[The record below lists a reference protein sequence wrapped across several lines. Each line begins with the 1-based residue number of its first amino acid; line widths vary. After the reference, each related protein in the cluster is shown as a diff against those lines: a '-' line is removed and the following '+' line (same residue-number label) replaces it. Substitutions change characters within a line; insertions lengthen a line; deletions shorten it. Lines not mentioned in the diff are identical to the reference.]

1 MNSKTI
7 RLQSIS
13 SMLVALCL
21 LSLLAA
27 HSLISKPIHK
37 NSRPYVVGFVNEP
50 VQQLEQTP
58 TPFQLEA
65 EYRHTVDILSDWAIR
80 NSPVDRR
87 LTKKAAQQI
96 VKTAMYSAVEHGLD
110 PTLVL
115 ALIKVESS
123 FVPDAESHAGALGLT
138 QIIPKWHPE
147 KGVTEDNAL
156 DPVFN
161 IRTGVRILSEYL
173 GWHNG
178 DLRKALLQYNGSLR
192 NPASGYAALVLTAQA
207 QIEKMLREQRTLLVT
222 DRLSV

>member
-1 MNSKTI
+1 MTSRTLK
-7 RLQSIS
+7 SSAIS
-13 SMLVALCL
+13 FILALCVF
-21 LSLLAA
+21 SLLAA
-27 HSLISKPIHK
+27 HATMTRRSDTSVKQ
-37 NSRPYVVGFVNEP
+37 RPYVTGRVTDETAIAV
-50 VQQLEQTP
+50 LEQRR
-58 TPFQLEA
+58 LEA
-65 EYRHTVDILSDWAIR
+65 DYQFTVDVLSDWAIH

-87 LTKKAAQQI
+87 LSKKTAVKI

-115 ALIKVESS
+115 ALIQVESA

-147 KGVTEDNAL
+147 KGVNEDNAL

-178 DLRKALLQYNGSLR
+178 DLHKALLQYNGSLR
-192 NPASGYAALVLTAQA
+192 NPTSRYAVLVLSAQA
-207 QIEKMLREQRTLLVT
+207 RIEKMLHEKRTLLIA